1 MSFIFLCRRL
11 RVRELYT
18 GRRRQPSIFST
29 DTVRIMFCKLVHFKS
44 DIASFNKFRQTLVPY
59 YDVNLSSSVS
69 HYLTLMHLG
78 LWQSSLH
85 MQIFFMELH
94 NKRWN
99 MWSSFSRKRLWI
111 KPGVFIR
118 NITAT
123 VSRQY
128 KELVTPIV
136 RMFRKYFWD
145 IIVMKKKTRNDR
157 NKRNPRN
164 DFAWF
169 ALRFGFGFG
178 AFVCFVLLFRV
189 LAQGKREVNKW
200 TKFIGYG
207 FSDGITVTFYH
218 NTSKLLCSMFT
229 IHLAF

>member
-1 MSFIFLCRRL
+1 ML
-11 RVRELYT
+11 
-18 GRRRQPSIFST
+18 
-29 DTVRIMFCKLVHFKS
+29 
-44 DIASFNKFRQTLVPY
+44 
-59 YDVNLSSSVS
+59 
-69 HYLTLMHLG
+69 HYLTPMHLG

-128 KELVTPIV
+128 KKLVTPIV

-145 IIVMKKKTRNDR
+145 IIVMKKKKTKQPEQAKPPKRFRLIRSSFWFWCFRSFRFVVSGFSLGQTRSEQM
-157 NKRNPRN
+157 NKVHPIR
-164 DFAWF
+164 
-169 ALRFGFGFG
+169 
-178 AFVCFVLLFRV
+178 LFRWYYGYILPQYFQV
-189 LAQGKREVNKW
+189 TVSRQYKKLVTPIVPMFRKYFWDIIVMKKKTKRPEQAM
-200 TKFIGYG
+200 FIH
-207 FSDGITVTFYH
+207 V
-218 NTSKLLCSMFT
+218 
-229 IHLAF
+229 

>member
-1 MSFIFLCRRL
+1 
-11 RVRELYT
+11 
-18 GRRRQPSIFST
+18 
-29 DTVRIMFCKLVHFKS
+29 MFCKLVHFKS

-145 IIVMKKKTRNDR
+145 IIVMKKKHETTGTSETPETISLDSL
-157 NKRNPRN
+157 
-164 DFAWF
+164 FVLVLVLVLSF
-169 ALRFGFGFG
+169 VSFCCFGF
-178 AFVCFVLLFRV
+178 
-189 LAQGKREVNKW
+189 
-200 TKFIGYG
+200 
-207 FSDGITVTFYH
+207 
-218 NTSKLLCSMFT
+218 
-229 IHLAF
+229 

>member
-59 YDVNLSSSVS
+59 YDVNLSSSVL

-145 IIVMKKKTRNDR
+145 IIVLKKKHETTGTSETPETISLDSL
-157 NKRNPRN
+157 
-164 DFAWF
+164 FVLVLVLVLSF
-169 ALRFGFGFG
+169 VSFCCFGF
-178 AFVCFVLLFRV
+178 
-189 LAQGKREVNKW
+189 
-200 TKFIGYG
+200 
-207 FSDGITVTFYH
+207 
-218 NTSKLLCSMFT
+218 
-229 IHLAF
+229 